1 MSKNE
6 QKTRKNEQKLTK
18 MIKTSKPILILF
30 FVFAIISFILIGK
43 NLTPNKIVLMGDSIT
58 ESWSNYSSEFFS
70 EHGFLINKGIS
81 GETTPQMLDR
91 FEADVLS
98 LNPEGVI
105 ILAGINDIA
114 QNTGY
119 ISVSEIFD
127 NIVFMANLAK
137 KNSIRPVLCS
147 VLPVNEL
154 TWRPEIKPT
163 ALVIE
168 LNQKIRKYCKESN
181 ILYIDYFSSMVGEKK
196 ELRPELTYDGVHPNK
211 EGYII
216 MEGLL
221 EAVLKKF

>member
-1 MSKNE
+1 
-6 QKTRKNEQKLTK
+6 
-18 MIKTSKPILILF
+18 
-30 FVFAIISFILIGK
+30 
-43 NLTPNKIVLMGDSIT
+43 
-58 ESWSNYSSEFFS
+58 
-70 EHGFLINKGIS
+70 
-81 GETTPQMLDR
+81 
-91 FEADVLS
+91 
-98 LNPEGVI
+98 
-105 ILAGINDIA
+105 
-114 QNTGY
+114 
-119 ISVSEIFD
+119 
-127 NIVFMANLAK
+127 MANLAK

>member
-1 MSKNE
+1 MSK
-6 QKTRKNEQKLTK
+6 KLTK
-18 MIKTSKPILILF
+18 MIKTPKPILILF
-30 FVFAIISFILIGK
+30 FIFAIISFILIGK

-58 ESWSNYSSEFFS
+58 ESWSNYSPEFFS
-70 EHGFLINKGIS
+70 KHGFLINKGIS

-127 NIVFMANLAK
+127 NVVFMTNLAK
-137 KNSIRPVLCS
+137 KNNIRPVLCS
-147 VLPVNEL
+147 VLPANEL
-154 TWRPEIKPT
+154 TWRPEIKP
-163 ALVIE
+163 AAIVIE
-168 LNQKIRKYCKESN
+168 LNQKIKNYCKESN
-181 ILYIDYFSSMVGEKK
+181 IVYLDYFSSMVGKK
-196 ELRPELTYDGVHPNK
+196 NELRSELTSDGVHPNK

-221 EAVLKKF
+221 ETVLKKF

>member
-1 MSKNE
+1 
-6 QKTRKNEQKLTK
+6 
-18 MIKTSKPILILF
+18 MIKTPKPILILF
-30 FVFAIISFILIGK
+30 FIFAIISFILIGK

-58 ESWSNYSSEFFS
+58 ESWSNYSPEFFS
-70 EHGFLINKGIS
+70 EHRFLINKGIS

-98 LNPEGVI
+98 LKPEGVI

-154 TWRPEIKPT
+154 IWRPEIKP
-163 ALVIE
+163 AGLVIE
-168 LNQKIRKYCKESN
+168 LNQKIKNYCKESN
-181 ILYIDYFSSMVGEKK
+181 IVYLDYFFSMVGEKK
-196 ELRPELTYDGVHPNK
+196 ELRSELTYDGVHPNK

-221 EAVLKKF
+221 ETVLKKF

>member
-1 MSKNE
+1 MGKNG
-6 QKTRKNEQKLTK
+6 QKMNKK
-18 MIKTSKPILILF
+18 MIKTPKPILLLF
-30 FVFAIISFILIGK
+30 FIFAIISFMSIGK
-43 NLTPNKIVLMGDSIT
+43 DLIPNKIVLMGDSIT
-58 ESWSNYSSEFFS
+58 ESWSNYSPEFFS

-127 NIVFMANLAK
+127 NVVFMTNLAK
-137 KNSIRPVLCS
+137 KNNIRPVLCS
-147 VLPVNEL
+147 VLPANEL
-154 TWRPEIKPT
+154 TWRPEIKPA

-168 LNQKIRKYCKESN
+168 LNQKIKNYCKESN
-181 ILYIDYFSSMVGEKK
+181 IVYLDYFSSMVGEKK

-221 EAVLKKF
+221 ETVLKKF

>member
-1 MSKNE
+1 M
-6 QKTRKNEQKLTK
+6 T
-18 MIKTSKPILILF
+18 KTSTPILILF
-30 FVFAIISFILIGK
+30 FIFAIISVISIGK
-43 NLTPNKIVLMGDSIT
+43 DLIPNKIVLMGDSIT
-58 ESWSNYSSEFFS
+58 ESWSNYSPEFFS

-91 FEADVLS
+91 FETDVLS
-98 LNPEGVI
+98 LKPEGVI

-154 TWRPEIKPT
+154 IWRPEIKP
-163 ALVIE
+163 AGLVIE
-168 LNQKIRKYCKESN
+168 LNQKIKNYCKESN
-181 ILYIDYFSSMVGEKK
+181 IVYLDYFFSMVGEKK
-196 ELRPELTYDGVHPNK
+196 ELRSELTYDGVHPNK

-221 EAVLKKF
+221 ETVLKKF

>member
-1 MSKNE
+1 MSK
-6 QKTRKNEQKLTK
+6 KPTK
-18 MIKTSKPILILF
+18 MIKTPKPILILF
-30 FVFAIISFILIGK
+30 FIFAIISFILIGK

-58 ESWSNYSSEFFS
+58 ESWSNYSPEFFS

-98 LNPEGVI
+98 LKPEGVI

-154 TWRPEIKPT
+154 IWRPEIKP
-163 ALVIE
+163 AGLVIE
-168 LNQKIRKYCKESN
+168 LNQKIKNYCKESN
-181 ILYIDYFSSMVGEKK
+181 IVYLDYFFSMVGEKK
-196 ELRPELTYDGVHPNK
+196 ELRSELTYDGVHPNK

-221 EAVLKKF
+221 ETVLKKF

>member
-1 MSKNE
+1 
-6 QKTRKNEQKLTK
+6 
-18 MIKTSKPILILF
+18 MINNPKPILILF
-30 FVFAIISFILIGK
+30 FIFAIISFMSIGK
-43 NLTPNKIVLMGDSIT
+43 NLIPNKIVLMGNSIT
-58 ESWSNYSSEFFS
+58 ESWSNYSPEFFS

-127 NIVFMANLAK
+127 NVVFMTNLAK
-137 KNSIRPVLCS
+137 KNNIRPVLCS

-154 TWRPEIKPT
+154 TWRPEIKPA

-168 LNQKIRKYCKESN
+168 LNQKIRKYCKENS
-181 ILYIDYFSSMVGEKK
+181 IVYIDYFSSMVGEKK